1 MFLKQRNAYKYVSR
15 DDEDQRSFKM
25 GRDSIPQKILKVLFA
40 RSGNQCAFPGCVATI
55 FDPNANVVYGEVCH
69 IEGVEPGAARHNPL
83 RDAETLNDYDNLIL
97 LCERHHKLI
106 DSDSNKYTVPFLW
119 EIKARHEQQGPIEIT
134 PFETKCADLMIQHL
148 GMHVSSDTRVYN
160 GSTHIEATGNA
171 TQHIVINNVRGSGR
185 RKSVAS
191 VPTVGTVGTDA
202 AKRAYVAHL
211 YDRLFKFTS
220 AIPKYSNGRAGA
232 TIARKIRERF
242 GATWTNVPL
251 ERYDEFVAYLKA
263 EIDKTPIGRKNTLR
277 GDRNYSSYEEFI
289 SGGTTT

>member
-1 MFLKQRNAYKYVSR
+1 MSR
-15 DDEDQRSFKM
+15 TP
-25 GRDSIPQKILKVLFA
+25 IPQRTLKVLFT
-40 RSGNQCAFPGCVATI
+40 RSMNQCAFPGCAATI
-55 FDPNANVVYGEVCH
+55 VDPKDEVVYGEVCH
-69 IEGVEPGAARHNPL
+69 VEGVEPGSARYNPL

-106 DSDSNKYTVPFLW
+106 DSDSNKYTVPFLR

-148 GMHVSSDTRVYN
+148 GMHVTSDTRVYN

-232 TIARKIRERF
+232 TIARKIREKF
-242 GATWTNVPL
+242 GATWTNVPI
-251 ERYDEFVAYLKA
+251 ERYDELVVYLKA
-263 EIDKTPIGRKNTLR
+263 EIDKTPIGRKNTGR
-277 GDRNYSSYEEFI
+277 GVRNYSSYEDFVN
-289 SGGTTT
+289 GTR

>member
-1 MFLKQRNAYKYVSR
+1 MSR
-15 DDEDQRSFKM
+15 QL
-25 GRDSIPQKILKVLFA
+25 IPQKILKVLFA
-40 RSGNQCAFPGCVATI
+40 RSCNRCAFPGCEATI
-55 FDPNANVVYGEVCH
+55 VDPKEDVVYGEVCH
-69 IEGVEPGAARHNPL
+69 IEGVEPEAARHNPQ
-83 RDAETLNDYDNLIL
+83 RDEATLNDYDNLIL

-106 DSDSNKYTVPFLW
+106 DFDPNKYTVSFLR

-134 PFETKCADLMIQHL
+134 PFETKCADLMIKHL
-148 GMHVSSDTRVYN
+148 EMHVTSDTRVYN

-171 TQHIVINNVRGSGR
+171 TQNIVINNVRGSGR

-232 TIARKIRERF
+232 TIARKIREKF
-242 GATWTNVPL
+242 GATWTNVPI
-251 ERYDEFVAYLKA
+251 ERYDDLVAYLKN
-263 EIDKTPIGRKNTLR
+263 EIDKTPIGRKNTSR
-277 GDRNYSSYEEFI
+277 GVRNYSTYEEFI
-289 SGGTTT
+289 G